1 MVFRS
6 GLVLPRT
13 HETFVSDGTR
23 ALSPLLW
30 LCVRSYSLNLVT
42 KKSQTTSSLLVRR
55 CCNCFY
61 FFSSTNCS
69 GWAHVPLYMAFR
81 LRFHLVYVFMM
92 MTLLLPLPLQKGIFY
107 SLFKRWAHTDRVS
120 DNGARRGG
128 PSRVF
133 IIFISFRLCVSL
145 STQGSGS
152 SIVCLG
158 CTLRLNGQ
166 TTVVFLSFFKY
177 FAPKI

>member
-1 MVFRS
+1 MKHLWAMGRVLCRPFS
-6 GLVLPRT
+6 GCAYDRT
-13 HETFVSDGTR
+13 VWI
-23 ALSPLLW
+23 LLQ
-30 LCVRSYSLNLVT
+30 
-42 KKSQTTSSLLVRR
+42 KKSNNVVFACSSLLQL
-55 CCNCFY
+55 FLL
-61 FFSSTNCS
+61 FSSTNCS

-133 IIFISFRLCVSL
+133 IIFISFRLRVSL
-145 STQGSGS
+145 SAQGSGN